1 MARSNKRGGRG
12 GPRISVTCYDP
23 VAGESVSFTVYP
35 GGHPLAEV
43 ALVLQRQAQARW
55 STTSLNDRRH
65 KRR

>member
-1 MARSNKRGGRG
+1 
-12 GPRISVTCYDP
+12 

-55 STTSLNDRRH
+55 STTDINDRRH